1 MLLEMIASPHPR
13 FLGLAQS
20 IRERRKEKVNIQI
33 PLYIDKNTNLEAS
46 EYEPYPGMIY
56 MDAMHFG
63 MGCCCL
69 QLTYETQ
76 NINHA
81 RYLYDMFIPVTSI
94 MAAMSSSTPFFKGK
108 ISDHDL
114 RWEAI
119 EQSVD
124 CRTREER
131 DPTSNCYIAKS
142 RYSTVSKYI
151 SNHEYVQ
158 DFHNDLILF
167 KCDCLYS
174 KGYLEENNIDQRL
187 VNHIMSLFIRAPVPA
202 YEKEFMFPCCHQQRI

>member
-1 MLLEMIASPHPR
+1 
-13 FLGLAQS
+13 
-20 IRERRKEKVNIQI
+20 
-33 PLYIDKNTNLEAS
+33 LYIDKNTNLEAS

-119 EQSVD
+119 
-124 CRTREER
+124 
-131 DPTSNCYIAKS
+131 
-142 RYSTVSKYI
+142 
-151 SNHEYVQ
+151 
-158 DFHNDLILF
+158 
-167 KCDCLYS
+167 
-174 KGYLEENNIDQRL
+174 
-187 VNHIMSLFIRAPVPA
+187 
-202 YEKEFMFPCCHQQRI
+202 